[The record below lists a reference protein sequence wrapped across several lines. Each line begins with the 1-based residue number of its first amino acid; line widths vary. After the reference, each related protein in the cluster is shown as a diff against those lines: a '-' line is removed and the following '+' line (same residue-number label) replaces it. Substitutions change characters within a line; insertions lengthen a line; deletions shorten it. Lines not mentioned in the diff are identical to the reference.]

1 MSLEQAINENT
12 KALNILISLMQTKA
26 VPAEKSAPVE
36 QPKKVEEV
44 KIQKEIT
51 EDDVRK
57 SLIAVINAT
66 NQETAQNILK
76 GFGVEILP
84 DLKESDYAACI
95 EKCDETVTGS
105 WS

>member
-1 MSLEQAINENT
+1 MSLEQAINKNT
-12 KALNILISLMQTKA
+12 EALNTLISLMQ
-26 VPAEKSAPVE
+26 SAPN
-36 QPKKVEEV
+36 KVVSSEKALEV
-44 KIQKEIT
+44 KEPVKEIEKELT
-51 EDDVRK
+51 EEDVRK

-66 NQETAQNILK
+66 DQETAQNILR

-84 DLKESDYAACI
+84 DLKQSDYAACI